1 MDCVETL
8 ELKELC
14 EDWLN
19 VEPPKTEA
27 DVKRE
32 MQLAAYK
39 HDLSK
44 AMKVEDLAKF
54 YLEAG
59 ADPKYIAYRF
69 GLALERCRRYVE
81 ALTKQREK
89 QRERTNAM
97 RGNRPSS
104 EIGASNHGPGGTEE
118 VRLPSSVGPDL

>member
-1 MDCVETL
+1 MEQSGDT
-8 ELKELC
+8 
-14 EDWLN
+14 
-19 VEPPKTEA
+19 

-44 AMKVEDLAKF
+44 AVKVEDLAKF

-59 ADPKYIAYRF
+59 HDPKYIAYRF
-69 GLALERCRRYVE
+69 GIALERCQRYVE

-89 QRERTNAM
+89 QRERQDAM
-97 RGNRPSS
+97 RGDREAPAVG
-104 EIGASNHGPGGTEE
+104 EGDHGA
-118 VRLPSSVGPDL
+118 